1 MTARILSTAHGT
13 NREAFSLTDWALFLS
28 VGTIWGSSFV
38 FIAVGL
44 EAFEPGLITWLRVL
58 FGAAVLWF
66 VPAARRAR
74 IAPEDRPRL
83 VALSFLWVAIPF
95 TLFPIAQQWV
105 DSAVVGML
113 NGAVP
118 VLTAVATSLLLRRL
132 PGRVQIVGLALGF
145 AGIASIALPTAGEG
159 SSELVGVVLVL
170 LATICYG
177 MAITIAGPLQQRY
190 GALTVMARI
199 LGLAAVWTAPFGL
212 VALPGSAFSWPS
224 LGSVAALGVLGS
236 GVAFVLMGTLVG
248 RVGSTRASFATY
260 LIPVVAMGLG
270 VWLRDDDVGPLG
282 LLGVVLVIAGALL
295 ASRREARRDDLAVPP
310 VPEVDGAAPA

>member
-44 EAFEPGLITWLRVL
+44 EAFQPGLITWLRVL

-66 VPAARRAR
+66 VPAARRSRTAS
-74 IAPEDRPRL
+74 EDRARL
-83 VALSFLWVAIPF
+83 IALSFLWVAIPF

-132 PGRVQIVGLALGF
+132 PGRVQIVGLTLGF

-159 SSELVGVVLVL
+159 SSELVGVLLVL
-170 LATICYG
+170 LATVCYG

-190 GALTVMARI
+190 GALAVMARI
-199 LGLAAVWTAPFGL
+199 LGFAAIWTAPFGL
-212 VALPGSAFSWPS
+212 VAVGGSDFSWPS
-224 LGSVAALGVLGS
+224 LGAVAALGVLGS

-248 RVGSTRASFATY
+248 RVGSTRSSFATY

-282 LLGVVLVIAGALL
+282 LLGVALVIAGALL
-295 ASRREARRDDLAVPP
+295 ASRREARRDELT
-310 VPEVDGAAPA
+310 VPEVGGAAPA

>member
-1 MTARILSTAHGT
+1 VTARILSTTHGT
-13 NREAFSLTDWALFLS
+13 NREAFSLADWALFLS

-44 EAFEPGLITWLRVL
+44 EAFEPGLITWLRVG

-66 VPAARRAR
+66 VPAARRER
-74 IAPEDRPRL
+74 IASEDRARL

-105 DSAVVGML
+105 ESAVVGML

-132 PGRVQIVGLALGF
+132 PGRVQIVGLVLGF

-159 SSELVGVVLVL
+159 SSELIGVVLVL
-170 LATICYG
+170 LATVCYG
-177 MAITIAGPLQQRY
+177 MAITIAAPIQQRY
-190 GALTVMARI
+190 GALAVMARV
-199 LGLAAVWTAPFGL
+199 LGLAAIWTAPLGL
-212 VALPGSAFSWPS
+212 FALDGSRFAAAS

-236 GVAFVLMGTLVG
+236 GAAFVLMGTLVG

-270 VWLRDDDVGPLG
+270 VWLRGDDVGPLG
-282 LLGVVLVIAGALL
+282 IVGVALVIAGALL
-295 ASRREARRDDLAVPP
+295 ASRREARRGDAV
-310 VPEVDGAAPA
+310 VPDVGSAPA

>member
-1 MTARILSTAHGT
+1 VTARILSTAHGT
-13 NREAFSLTDWALFLS
+13 NREAFSPLDWTLFLS

-44 EAFEPGLITWLRVL
+44 EAFEPGLITWLRIA

-66 VPAARRAR
+66 VPGARRGGIR
-74 IAPEDRPRL
+74 PEDRARL
-83 VALSFLWVAIPF
+83 IALSFLWVAIPF

-105 DSAVVGML
+105 SSAVVGML

-132 PGRVQIVGLALGF
+132 PGRVQILGLALGF

-159 SSELVGVVLVL
+159 SNELIGVALVLV
-170 LATICYG
+170 ATVCYG
-177 MAITIAGPLQQRY
+177 MAITIAAPIQQRY

-199 LGLAAVWTAPFGL
+199 LGLAAIWTAPLGIL
-212 VALPGSAFSWPS
+212 ALDGSRFAWPS
-224 LGSVAALGVLGS
+224 LGAVAALGVLGS
-236 GVAFVLMGTLVG
+236 GIAFVLMGTLVG

-270 VWLRDDDVGPLG
+270 VWLRGDDVGPLG
-282 LLGVVLVIAGALL
+282 VLGVALVIAGALL
-295 ASRREARRDDLAVPP
+295 ASRREIRRDELAVP
-310 VPEVDGAAPA
+310 EAGGAAPA

>member
-1 MTARILSTAHGT
+1 VTARILSTAHGT
-13 NREAFSLTDWALFLS
+13 NREAFSLLDWMLFLS

-44 EAFEPGLITWLRVL
+44 EAFEPGLITWLRVA

-66 VPAARRAR
+66 VPGARRST
-74 IAPEDRPRL
+74 IAQEDRARL

-105 DSAVVGML
+105 SSAVVGML

-118 VLTAVATSLLLRRL
+118 VLTAVATSLLLRKL

-159 SSELVGVVLVL
+159 SNELVGVVLVL
-170 LATICYG
+170 LATVCYG
-177 MAITIAGPLQQRY
+177 MAITIGAPMQQRY
-190 GALTVMARI
+190 GALPVMARI
-199 LGLAAVWTAPFGL
+199 LALAALWTAPFGIFGL
-212 VALPGSAFSWPS
+212 GGSDFAWPS
-224 LGSVAALGVLGS
+224 LGAIAALGVLGS

-248 RVGSTRASFATY
+248 RVGSTRGSFATY

-270 VWLRDDDVGPLG
+270 VWLRGDDVGPLG
-282 LLGVVLVIAGALL
+282 IVGVILVIAGALL
-295 ASRREARRDDLAVPP
+295 ASRREGRRDEVLP
-310 VPEVDGAAPA
+310 VPEVGGAAPA